1 MFDLRVIAVVGL
13 GAAIGGVLRLVV
25 TQLVILRA
33 GVAYAPAATLFINV
47 SGSFL
52 IGLVI
57 ESAAV
62 RADVSPLWRSFLA
75 TGILGGYTTFSTFS
89 FEALSLGGGGYLGLS
104 ALYLAGS
111 VGLGV
116 AGAAGGMALARALAP

>member
-1 MFDLRVIAVVGL
+1 MANHYGETFPWG
-13 GAAIGGVLRLVV
+13 
-25 TQLVILRA
+25 
-33 GVAYAPAATLFINV
+33 TLIINV
-47 SGSFL
+47 SGSFV
-52 IGLVI
+52 IGFFATLTSPGGAVLVRP
-57 ESAAV
+57 EA
-62 RADVSPLWRSFLA
+62 RSFFMI
-75 TGILGGYTTFSTFS
+75 GFCGGYTTFSTFS